1 MANALSQLITA
12 NTTLLVEGRS
22 KRILRPRGPTALFE
36 VLAYRRLALSSWRM
50 RARGRTRPNLRD
62 TINVAVV
69 EIDSFQHLKEL
80 ETCIWIIASVF
91 AERDAS
97 AVSGK
102 LVVLA

>member
-1 MANALSQLITA
+1 
-12 NTTLLVEGRS
+12 
-22 KRILRPRGPTALFE
+22 
-36 VLAYRRLALSSWRM
+36 
-50 RARGRTRPNLRD
+50 LRD